1 MDNNN
6 NNSSCCSSSA
16 SSSQSFSSLS
26 SNLGDDSGARNYLP
40 AFLANRKP
48 ARIGSI
54 DLHFTKLPDGR
65 CLYTYTVDWKENIKE
80 AAAAARQESDFT
92 EMLQHDLVDQLP
104 ATASTTTASTSRPS
118 LLRSPSSVAAA
129 AEKKQ
134 QKKSL
139 QQLKQI
145 LCAAGVPTCNQ
156 PRQPQ
161 CLRKCD
167 GPCRRQLDVHDLTV
181 IGLCEH
187 AACQQCLENAP
198 RIEASFGGLGCP
210 NVKCFLLDMASLCPD
225 KKRRMDTIRR
235 AYMLNSSKS
244 SAANSPSNI
253 SSTKYTVTTTMSI
266 ETIENP
272 KK

>member
-1 MDNNN
+1 MMDNHN
-6 NNSSCCSSSA
+6 NNSSCCSCSA

-26 SNLGDDSGARNYLP
+26 SNLGDDSGARNYHP

-48 ARIGSI
+48 AHIGSI
-54 DLHFTKLPDGR
+54 DLHFIKLPDGR

-92 EMLQHDLVDQLP
+92 EMLQHDLMDQLP
-104 ATASTTTASTSRPS
+104 ATASTTTAASASRPS
-118 LLRSPSSVAAA
+118 LLRSPSSVSA

-134 QKKSL
+134 QKKFL
-139 QQLKQI
+139 QQLEQ
-145 LCAAGVPTCNQ
+145 CAAGVPTCNQ
-156 PRQPQ
+156 PRQQQ
-161 CLRKCD
+161 CFRKCD

-187 AACQQCLENAP
+187 AACKQCLENAP

-244 SAANSPSNI
+244 SSSNSPSKT